1 MKMNI
6 IIKVDFINERFPL
19 LVDYSINQDN
29 LEILSVRL
37 IRQIINGSQI
47 YVRPDGM
54 YKQGSI
60 YEAVWVYGQPGVNA
74 ILSPKQIISI
84 QEEIEKI
91 LNVFQHSIPED
102 QIVHLAQ

>member
-1 MKMNI
+1 MNI
-6 IIKVDFINERFPL
+6 IIQADFINERFPL

-29 LEILSVRL
+29 LEILAVRL
-37 IRQIINGSQI
+37 IRQIVNGSQI

-54 YKQGSI
+54 YKAGPI

-74 ILSPKQIISI
+74 ILSPKQIVGI
-84 QEEIEKI
+84 QEEVKKI

-102 QIVHLAQ
+102 QIVHLA